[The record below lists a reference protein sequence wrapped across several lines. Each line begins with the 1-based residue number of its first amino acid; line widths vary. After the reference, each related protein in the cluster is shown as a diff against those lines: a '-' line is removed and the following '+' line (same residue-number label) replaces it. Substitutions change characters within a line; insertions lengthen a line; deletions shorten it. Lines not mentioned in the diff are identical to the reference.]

1 MVVVK
6 AGSFMDDRIYRH
18 FCMAARTLELVGDR
32 WTLLIVRDLLLG
44 ERRFTDLQRSLHDI
58 TPTRLTGRLRQL
70 ESAGIVI
77 RDDSRPGRD
86 VWYRLTDAGFDLA
99 PVVEDLVFWGM
110 QHRLEGPV
118 GGEPVHPEATI
129 IGTKVWLNRFGPKL
143 PDGLAWVWRFSD
155 DDAYTLSH
163 ARGVWQVAPG
173 EEPSAAVT
181 ALTTLRAW
189 AGFLTSPRPKPRLPR
204 KDIELE
210 GRRAEL
216 KRFARA
222 FTAELARP

>member
-1 MVVVK
+1 
-6 AGSFMDDRIYRH
+6 MDPDRIYRH

-44 ERRFTDLQRSLHDI
+44 ERRFTHLQRSLHDI

-70 ESAGIVI
+70 ESDGIVV

-86 VWYRLTDAGFDLA
+86 VWYRLTDAGRDLA
-99 PVVEDLVFWGM
+99 AVVEDLIFWGM

-129 IGTKVWLNRFGPKL
+129 IGTKVWLNRWGPKL
-143 PDGLAWVWRFSD
+143 PDGLVWVWLFSD
-155 DDAYTLSH
+155 DGAYTLRRV
-163 ARGVWQVAPG
+163 AGIWEVAPG
-173 EEPSAAVT
+173 EESSATVTVT
-181 ALTTLRAW
+181 ATLRAW
-189 AGFLTSPRPKPRLPR
+189 ASFLTTPRPKPRLPR
-204 KDIELE
+204 KGIELQ

-216 KRFARA
+216 KQFART
-222 FTAELARP
+222 FTAEFAP